1 MMIKNSH
8 ASFNC
13 YLHVLIRKIPI
24 LNVWNHSYQVIYNMC
39 IRWMML
45 SPKVTIWIIVHTT
58 SFDYMIYLWRL
69 ISLHAEAIVLKRTH
83 KFITGKNVGF
93 DNMINDDYDIY
104 LLVLD
109 NQEMGVDT
117 STFGTTKRHSFLS
130 KVK

>member
-1 MMIKNSH
+1 
-8 ASFNC
+8 
-13 YLHVLIRKIPI
+13 
-24 LNVWNHSYQVIYNMC
+24 
-39 IRWMML
+39 
-45 SPKVTIWIIVHTT
+45 
-58 SFDYMIYLWRL
+58 MIYLSRL
-69 ISLHAEAIVLKRTH
+69 ISLHAEAIVLSRTH